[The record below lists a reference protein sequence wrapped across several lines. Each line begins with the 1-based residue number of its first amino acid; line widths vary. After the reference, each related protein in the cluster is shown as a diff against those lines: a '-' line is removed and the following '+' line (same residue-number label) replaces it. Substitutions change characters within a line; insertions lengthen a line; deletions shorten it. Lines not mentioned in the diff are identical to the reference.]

1 MISMVFRTRRSPSS
15 SRRGRRVRALENSV
29 QTGGPVVPRLN
40 VGADG
45 GPSRGVRVK
54 TRYLPPKGLEGAAHR
69 LGAAEQL
76 QQTHFPSV
84 MTKATG
90 RQRRP
95 PARRPR
101 RFVGA
106 ATFFMCYV

>member
-1 MISMVFRTRRSPSS
+1 MEVP
-15 SRRGRRVRALENSV
+15 GRL
-29 QTGGPVVPRLN
+29 GPVAPRLN

-54 TRYLPPKGLEGAAHR
+54 TRYLPAKGLEGTAHR

-76 QQTHFPSV
+76 QQTHFRV
-84 MTKATG
+84 AMTKATG

-95 PARRPR
+95 PARRPPR
-101 RFVGA
+101 VPFVRATAFFMLHKKGA
-106 ATFFMCYV
+106 AWSRKSKPPANRQFSSAI